1 MKLVKAAGGYKLV
14 KDILDQFDSAIDW
27 PKFKLDLAT
36 SIKKH
41 DYILVDVAVDYLNV
55 AIARDN
61 VDEVREIF
69 EKAFRNEFEKENR
82 EDWIARIIMALEGLK
97 DIYDIDILAYHNQ
110 KVGLFPPP
118 YFKVIYH
125 ISRSDLPV
133 LILGETG
140 TSKELMA
147 KAVHQMSDRRTES
160 FVEINCAAIPV
171 NLLESEL
178 FGYERGAFTGADKQ
192 KIGRFQVAHRGTIFL
207 DEIGKMPRELQA
219 KLLKAIDDKQ
229 ITRLGGNKP
238 IRIDVRY
245 IAAVQ
250 PINIDRE
257 QDRILPD
264 LLYRLGYP
272 RLFSMPTLNQRL
284 ESDPTRVIMNS
295 LKVVSKKYNLN
306 YKVSVSG
313 QTIEVLS
320 NHRYAGN
327 YRELENILIQAII
340 SAKSNNRSEI
350 FPEDLKLDYGSINK
364 PETVRA
370 SDRRDNMGDEDSQ
383 KDGGLGSLGGIKLKD
398 IIEYAN
404 RVRASIVEKKMKEA
418 SDKGVGIKRVLL
430 DEGLPKKSYQVFRK
444 KVETITGKKF
454 RDFKQQAISDFS
466 RKSDHEKEVQDFRG
480 KSAQQ

>member
-1 MKLVKAAGGYKLV
+1 
-14 KDILDQFDSAIDW
+14 
-27 PKFKLDLAT
+27 
-36 SIKKH
+36 
-41 DYILVDVAVDYLNV
+41 
-55 AIARDN
+55 
-61 VDEVREIF
+61 
-69 EKAFRNEFEKENR
+69 
-82 EDWIARIIMALEGLK
+82 
-97 DIYDIDILAYHNQ
+97 
-110 KVGLFPPP
+110 
-118 YFKVIYH
+118 
-125 ISRSDLPV
+125 
-133 LILGETG
+133 
-140 TSKELMA
+140 
-147 KAVHQMSDRRTES
+147 
-160 FVEINCAAIPV
+160 V

-250 PINIDRE
+250 PIDIDRE

-350 FPEDLKLDYGSINK
+350 FPEDLKLDYGYINK